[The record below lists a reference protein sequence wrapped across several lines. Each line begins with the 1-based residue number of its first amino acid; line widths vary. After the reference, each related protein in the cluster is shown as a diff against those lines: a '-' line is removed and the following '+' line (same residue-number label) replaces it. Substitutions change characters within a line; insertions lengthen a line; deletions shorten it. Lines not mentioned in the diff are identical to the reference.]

1 MKTAVMTDTNSGMSV
16 AEGKKLGIY
25 VLPMPVIIEGESYLE
40 GETVTHAQLYEALK
54 AGKNVS
60 SSQPSPGSVMGMWDQ
75 ILEEGYDEIIY
86 IPMSSGLSGSCHSAM
101 SFAEEYQL
109 RVQVADNHRISETLA
124 EAVLDAKFLAD
135 QGNTAKQI
143 KERLEVHAYDA
154 SIYISV
160 NSLEYLKRSGRITPT
175 AAAIATVMN
184 IKPVLTIQGGKLD
197 SFAKVRG
204 MHQSEKRMIDAIQ
217 KDWEE
222 RFSDVPK
229 SQLRI
234 ATAGTFEKA
243 EDAERWRGMLQSAF
257 PDFQVKYTPLSCSIA
272 SHTGIDAAG
281 TAIIRVEER

>member
-124 EAVLDAKFLAD
+124 EAVLDAKFLAN